1 MSGSSI
7 SAKLESSL
15 VQNEPN
21 SNNKEDTFSL
31 SNNDIEMDD
40 FDYKPA
46 SDGANK
52 GDLPTAGVTS
62 TGTGVSGENDDEDE
76 PEIADDF
83 DVETYSTGYNLTKS
97 YQFFLRV

>member
-1 MSGSSI
+1 MSASSI

-40 FDYKPA
+40 FDYKPT
-46 SDGANK
+46 SDVANNK
-52 GDLPTAGVTS
+52 GELPAAGIGS

-83 DVETYSTGYNLTKS
+83 DVETYSTGYNLTK
-97 YQFFLRV
+97 Y